1 MLLNFFLNN
10 VWLAIGL
17 WASLYLV
24 DYIFTL
30 TAARMYYA
38 GVDEHLTFSGGY
50 ELNPVFR
57 DDIRGLRL
65 FSFRFWLLMLFVGGL
80 LLILHSLDLP
90 EVFSFVWG
98 MFVCIQ
104 IAIHLRHI
112 RNLAV
117 FYHARDSKGMSGR
130 IEYQHWLSLRLS
142 SIELF
147 SFSMLF
153 LFLYLFSGTFF
164 ILGGA
169 AGCLSLA
176 LRHLFDS
183 FKEEK
188 MLSRAEA

>member
-1 MLLNFFLNN
+1 
-10 VWLAIGL
+10 
-17 WASLYLV
+17 
-24 DYIFTL
+24 
-30 TAARMYYA
+30 MYHA
-38 GVDEHLTFSGGY
+38 GVDKHLTFSGGY

-130 IEYQHWLSLRLS
+130 IEYQALAEPAFVIDRTIFIFNAISVFIPILRNILHVGWSSWLSFAGSETPIRFVQGRKNVQS
-142 SIELF
+142 GRSIT
-147 SFSMLF
+147 SAW
-153 LFLYLFSGTFF
+153 SG
-164 ILGGA
+164 
-169 AGCLSLA
+169 LA
-176 LRHLFDS
+176 MSGPLC
-183 FKEEK
+183 
-188 MLSRAEA
+188 